1 MLTLTP
7 EQIELFIALGGIL
20 TILFSVTVI
29 STFAYIL
36 FDSTLNK
43 LNSKGYLSNLTWI

>member
-1 MLTLTP
+1 MNLTP

-20 TILFSVTVI
+20 TILFSVTLVSVSI
-29 STFAYIL
+29 YNL
-36 FDSTLNK
+36 VDLTLNK